1 MKIALIGYGKM
12 GHIIENIAKEREH
25 EIVCII
31 DQHNLED
38 FGSEAF
44 RSADVAIEFTIP
56 TSAEGNVLKCFEAGV
71 PVVRHHSLERP
82 PFCNERDLRRRERDA
97 PLGIQFLS
105 GSEYLQGSEPL
116 SDAPDERFPSIHPP
130 YGGDSSYP

>member
-12 GHIIENIAKEREH
+12 GHIIENIAKERGH

-38 FGSEAF
+38 FSSEAF

-56 TSAEGNVLKCFEAGV
+56 TSAEGNVLKCS
-71 PVVRHHSLERP
+71 RLWCRSLQP
-82 PFCNERDLRRRERDA
+82 PLPRN
-97 PLGIQFLS
+97 I
-105 GSEYLQGSEPL
+105 
-116 SDAPDERFPSIHPP
+116 SIRSLPRSW
-130 YGGDSSYP
+130 G